1 MIAGTEPFCPRR
13 HMSPSRK
20 VVHRQRRNE
29 VVVERAIRCAEIV
42 RFLSAITEELEG
54 LADSS
59 RAGEVDRKVDT
70 ASEALSAAS
79 VSVAELANV
88 YARDVVTLFEGAD
101 CLAVRAAILSAK
113 SARYEAKELMKR
125 TA

>member
-1 MIAGTEPFCPRR
+1 M
-13 HMSPSRK
+13 
-20 VVHRQRRNE
+20 
-29 VVVERAIRCAEIV
+29 
-42 RFLSAITEELEG
+42 RFLSSVAEELEG

-59 RAGEVDRKVDT
+59 RAGEVDRKVD
-70 ASEALSAAS
+70 AAHAALSSAS
-79 VSVAELANV
+79 ASVAELANI
-88 YARDVVTLFEGAD
+88 YTRDVVTLFEGAD